1 MWALAIGFRACVLAG
16 TPDPAGDVAEARWI
30 GTREVDGVDFAW
42 EHDRG
47 FVRAA
52 LEQRE

>member
-1 MWALAIGFRACVLAG
+1 MLEG
-16 TPDPAGDVAEARWI
+16 TPDPADDVADTLWI
-30 GTREVDGVDFAW
+30 GAGEVDGVDFAW

-52 LEQRE
+52 LEQRV

>member
-1 MWALAIGFRACVLAG
+1 MLLMDEIDRA
-16 TPDPAGDVAEARWI
+16 DDVAKARWI
-30 GTREVDGVDFAW
+30 GAGEVDGVDFAR

-52 LEQRE
+52 LAHRD

>member
-1 MWALAIGFRACVLAG
+1 M
-16 TPDPAGDVAEARWI
+16 AEIRWI
-30 GTREVDGVDFAW
+30 SMEEIDDTDFAW

-52 LEQRE
+52 LEDA

>member
-1 MWALAIGFRACVLAG
+1 MNPTNMNPTNMNPIFLFSRN
-16 TPDPAGDVAEARWI
+16 
-30 GTREVDGVDFAW
+30 FAW

-52 LEQRE
+52 LEDA